1 MSTKAL
7 VREFMTR
14 HPVTIKGSTN
24 IRDAYDLM
32 MARHIRRLPVM
43 DGQKLVGILT
53 LGDLREA
60 HAENAMEGYGI
71 RAEVLMREHPVTVTP
86 DTTLRAAAR
95 VMIERKISGLPVVQ
109 DDALVGIITESDLF
123 RALIEREGDGSEPQP
138 IGAVEGDAF

>member
-1 MSTKAL
+1 MITKLL

-14 HPVTIKGSTN
+14 HPVTVKGSTS

-32 MARHIRRLPVM
+32 LERHIRRLPVTE
-43 DGQKLVGILT
+43 GGKLVGILT

-60 HAENAMEGYGI
+60 HAENAVEGYGI
-71 RAEVLMREHPVTVTP
+71 RAEVLMREHPYTVTP

-95 VMIERKISGLPVVQ
+95 MMIDHKISGLPVVQ
-109 DDALVGIITESDLF
+109 DGALVGIITESDLF
-123 RALIEREGDGSEPQP
+123 RALIEREGDGAEPQP